1 MTFLAVQT
9 VYTLNN
15 LIPFNLNGTKIF
27 NTNGANIFIFIDIF
41 QICVL
46 ILA

>member
-1 MTFLAVQT
+1 MTFLTIQT
-9 VYTLNN
+9 VYT

-27 NTNGANIFIFIDIF
+27 NSNGANIFIFIDIF